1 MQVKLL
7 YIYSSPFSSKK
18 FFPRG
23 YKIIYGGDVFKS
35 MYKKYYQT
43 ENRNNS
49 DLSSTLPILNKMLE
63 AYKKWQMC
71 MISIPKIYR
80 YSLGLRIDNLFLD
93 VIENIILSLSSGK
106 ESKFDSLNY
115 VSVKLDLLK
124 FLLKIS
130 WEVKIVNDKKYID
143 LSLSV
148 DEVGRMLGGWIKNTK
163 KVT

>member
-1 MQVKLL
+1 GL
-7 YIYSSPFSSKK
+7 
-18 FFPRG
+18 
-23 YKIIYGGDVFKS
+23 
-35 MYKKYYQT
+35 
-43 ENRNNS
+43 N
-49 DLSSTLPILNKMLE
+49 LSLPVLNKMLD
-63 AYKKWQMC
+63 AYKKWQTC

-93 VIENIILSLSSGK
+93 VVENMVLSLSLGK
-106 ESKFDSLNY
+106 ESRVDSLNY

-130 WEVKIVNDKKYID
+130 WELKIFDTKKYID

-163 KVT
+163 KVV